1 MRRSGG
7 FTLIEL
13 VVTLALVGLM
23 AYIATPL
30 YEVTMTRV
38 REAELRSALR
48 QIRVAIDAYK
58 TAADSGVIAK
68 RATET
73 GYPGSLEILVKGV
86 ERLHDV
92 RGGRVVFLRQL
103 PRDPFHTDRD
113 VPAAQ
118 TWNTRGYASRI
129 DDPQP
134 GADVFD
140 ISSKSQRRALDGT
153 PYASW

>member
-73 GYPGSLEILVKGV
+73 GYPGSLEVLVKGV

-103 PRDPFHTDRD
+103 PRDPFSPD
-113 VPAAQ
+113 PAAPAARH
-118 TWNTRGYASRI
+118 WETRSYGSAV

-134 GADVFD
+134 GVDVFD
-140 ISSKSQRRALDGT
+140 VTSRSSRIGLNGI
-153 PYASW
+153 PYREW

>member
-1 MRRSGG
+1 MKRAAG

-23 AYIATPL
+23 AYISTPL

-48 QIRVAIDAYK
+48 QIRVALDAYK
-58 TAADSGVIAK
+58 TAADAGVIAK
-68 RATET
+68 RANES

-92 RGGRVVFLRQL
+92 RGGRIVFLRQL
-103 PRDPFHTDRD
+103 PRDPFSPDPTSP
-113 VPAAQ
+113 PAQHWA
-118 TWNTRGYASRI
+118 TRSYASAA
-129 DDPQP
+129 DDPRP
-134 GADVFD
+134 GSDVFD
-140 ISSKSQRRALDGT
+140 VASRSTRTGLNGI
-153 PYASW
+153 PYREW